1 MTAERQNVKPTLV
14 MAFPSL
20 LWCGQG
26 VYIYIYGHV
35 WVGNSLIITNVSYF
49 HDTILHKQLP

>member
-26 VYIYIYGHV
+26 VYIHMVMYG
-35 WVGNSLIITNVSYF
+35 WGI
-49 HDTILHKQLP
+49 P